1 MKEKAGISLLIAKI
15 CLTFTILTAA
25 PLTGQEFYNWKNYT
39 DKKVVR
45 SAGVSGDLI
54 WAATSGGLFYY
65 NTVTT
70 SFFTLDKADG
80 LSGSNLNSLAIDADG
95 KVWMGSLTG
104 ILEIYN
110 PATKTTKR
118 ISDIA
123 NSNFPNKRIN
133 SITVRGDTVF
143 VSTEFGLSLIDA
155 RNYVFFDTFFKFASL
170 NANSRIYSS
179 YRDSLIYAGSDFGLI
194 GQKPGS
200 TNLAAPSSW
209 SVYTT
214 ADGLQS
220 NNVYKAGSYQGR
232 LIVSTSRGF
241 SVRNGAAWS
250 SLIPSLNTTP
260 VTDFAVRGDSLFY
273 IAANSLWL
281 YNGSTS
287 TEIYSPSPGTLSS
300 LTLSVSGDIVLT
312 SDRGVILI
320 TATRTVTGIYPPGP
334 GSNQFLDL
342 AVDNNGTLWAAT
354 GRDITGKGLYRFDG
368 FSWSILDL
376 SADPSIGSNSYFS
389 VTTGSDNTLYAG
401 NWGKGFLRIKPDGTR
416 TLFNA
421 QTTPIRGIANDVDFI
436 VIPAVKQDSR
446 GNLWVLNHDAADR
459 KILSAL
465 TPDSTWHQYANPADS
480 SISQY
485 MSMVI
490 DRNDTK
496 WYISAD
502 AQKSGLFFFNEN
514 KTFGVKSDDKYGY
527 ASSASELQGKTIN
540 AMAIDRRGEIWLGT
554 NLGTFVIAN
563 PSTVLNTNSTVRV
576 TSLFSLRQYT
586 VTAIAV
592 DPINRKWIGTN
603 NQGVLVFSPDG
614 STLIAAFDSR
624 NSPLLSDAVQSIAF
638 DERTG
643 TAYIGTDAGLTSVA
657 TLAAKPERDLSG
669 LTVYPSPFLL
679 GTPGKTL
686 TIDGLVQDAEIKI
699 IDISGNV
706 IREFSS
712 PGGRIAQW
720 DGRDKS
726 GALVNSGVYII
737 TASDQEGNTVGSV
750 KAAVVRK

>member
-1 MKEKAGISLLIAKI
+1 MKEKAGYLLFLTKICIPLLLIA
-15 CLTFTILTAA
+15 FTSA
-25 PLTGQEFYNWKNYT
+25 TGQEFSNWKNYT

-65 NTVTT
+65 NMVTK
-70 SFFTLDKADG
+70 SYFTLDKADG
-80 LSGSNLNSLAIDADG
+80 LSGSNLNSLAIDSEG

-104 ILEIYN
+104 ILEVYN
-110 PATKTTKR
+110 PQTHTTKR

-133 SITVRGDTVF
+133 SLSVRGDTVF

-155 RNYVFFDTFFKFASL
+155 RNYVFFDTFFKFATL
-170 NANSRIYSS
+170 NANSKIFSS
-179 YRDSLIYAGSDFGLI
+179 FRDSLIYAGSDFGLI
-194 GQKPGS
+194 EQKPGS
-200 TNLAAPSSW
+200 ANLAAPASW
-209 SVYTT
+209 NVYNTT
-214 ADGLQS
+214 SGLRS
-220 NNVYKAGSYQGR
+220 NTVYKAGSYQGS

-241 SVRNGAAWS
+241 AVKSDTLFS
-250 SLIPSLNTTP
+250 SLIPSLNTVP
-260 VTDFAVRGDSLFY
+260 VTDFSVNGDSLLY
-273 IAANSLWL
+273 IVSNALWL
-281 YNGSTS
+281 YRGGTPVLLY
-287 TEIYSPSPGTLSS
+287 TPPTGTLSS
-300 LTLSVSGDIVLT
+300 ISGVSSGKVFLT
-312 SDRGVILI
+312 SDLGI
-320 TATRTVTGIYPPGP
+320 TIFSPTDTLTGIYPSGP

-342 AVDNNGTLWAAT
+342 AVENNGILWTAT
-354 GRDITGKGLYRFDG
+354 GRDVTGKGIYKFDG
-368 FSWSILDL
+368 FTWSTIDL
-376 SADPSIGSNSYFS
+376 STDPSIGSNAYFS
-389 VTTGSDNTLYAG
+389 VTTTSDNTLLAG

-416 TLFNA
+416 TVFNA
-421 QTTPIRGIANDVDFI
+421 QNTPIRGISDDPDFI

-480 SISQY
+480 SIAQY
-485 MSMVI
+485 MNMVI
-490 DRNDTK
+490 DRSDTK
-496 WYISAD
+496 WYISTD
-502 AQKSGLFFFNEN
+502 AQKSGLFYFNEN
-514 KTFGVKSDDKYGY
+514 KTFGVKTDDKFGY
-527 ASSASELQGKTIN
+527 ASSVSELQGKTIN
-540 AMAIDRRGEIWLGT
+540 AMAIDKRGEIWLGT

-563 PSTVLNTNSTVRV
+563 PSSVLGTSPNPRV

-603 NQGVLVFSPDG
+603 NQGLLVFSPDG
-614 STLIAAFDSR
+614 STLIAAFDTR
-624 NSPLLSDAVQSIAF
+624 NSPLLSDAIQSIAF
-638 DERTG
+638 NEKTG

-669 LTVYPSPFLL
+669 LTVYPSPFIL
-679 GTPGKTL
+679 GTPGKAL
-686 TIDGLVQDAEIKI
+686 TIDGLLQDAEIKI
-699 IDISGNV
+699 IDIRGNV

-720 DGRDKS
+720 DGRDS
-726 GALVNSGVYII
+726 NGSFVNTGVYII
-737 TASDQEGNTVGSV
+737 TASDQEGNSVGSV

>member
-1 MKEKAGISLLIAKI
+1 MKEKAGYLLLLTKICITLLLIM
-15 CLTFTILTAA
+15 
-25 PLTGQEFYNWKNYT
+25 LTGTSAQEFSNWKNYT

-65 NTVTT
+65 NMVTK
-70 SFFTLDKADG
+70 SYFTLDKADG
-80 LSGSNLNSLAIDADG
+80 LSGSDLNALAIDSEG
-95 KVWMGSLTG
+95 KVWMGSLSG

-110 PATKTTKR
+110 PLTRTTKR

-123 NSNFPNKRIN
+123 NSNFPNKKIN
-133 SITVRGDTVF
+133 SLSVRGDTVF
-143 VSTEFGLSLIDA
+143 VSTEFGLSLLDA
-155 RNYVFFDTFFKFASL
+155 RNYVFFDTFFKFAAL
-170 NANSRIYSS
+170 NANSKIYSS

-194 GQKPGS
+194 RQIPGS

-214 ADGLQS
+214 QNGLPS
-220 NNVYKAGSYQGR
+220 NTVYKAGSYKGK
-232 LIVSTSRGF
+232 LIVSTPRGF
-241 SVRNGAAWS
+241 SVRNDTVWS

-260 VTDFAVRGDSLFY
+260 ISDFIASGDSLFY
-273 IAANSLWL
+273 LASNSLWL
-281 YNGSTS
+281 YTGGSPAQVY
-287 TEIYSPSPGTLSS
+287 IPSAGTLSS
-300 LTLSVSGDIVLT
+300 VSAVTAGKVFLT
-312 SDRGVILI
+312 SDRGAIIVSSSDTL
-320 TATRTVTGIYPPGP
+320 TSIYPPGP

-342 AVDNNGTLWAAT
+342 VVDNNGILWAAT

-368 FSWSILDL
+368 FGWSILDL
-376 SADPSIGSNSYFS
+376 TTDPSIGSNSYFS
-389 VTTGSDNTLYAG
+389 VSTSSDNTLFAG
-401 NWGKGFLRIKPDGTR
+401 NWGKGFLRIKPDGSR
-416 TLFNA
+416 LLFNA
-421 QTTPIRGIANDVDFI
+421 QNTPIRGISNDPDFI
-436 VIPAVKQDSR
+436 VIPAVRQDSR
-446 GNLWVLNHDAADR
+446 GNLWALNHDAADR
-459 KILSAL
+459 KILSVL
-465 TPDSTWHQYANPADS
+465 TPDSTWHQYANYADS

-485 MSMVI
+485 ISMVI
-490 DRNDTK
+490 DKNDTK

-502 AQKSGLFFFNEN
+502 AQKSGLFYFNEN
-514 KTFGVKSDDKYGY
+514 RTFGVRTDDKSGY
-527 ASSASELQGKTIN
+527 ASSVSELQGKTIN

-563 PSTVLNTNSTVRV
+563 PSSVLGTNPAPRV

-586 VTAIAV
+586 VTAITV

-603 NQGVLVFSPDG
+603 NQGVLVFSSDG

-624 NSPLLSDAVQSIAF
+624 NSPLLSDAIQSIAF

-643 TAYIGTDAGLTSVA
+643 TAYIGTDAGLNSVS

-669 LTVYPSPFLL
+669 LNVYPSPFIL
-679 GTPGKTL
+679 GTAGKNL
-686 TIDGLVQDAEIKI
+686 TIDGLLQDAEIKI

-720 DGRDKS
+720 DGRDKD
-726 GALVNSGVYII
+726 GKFVTTGIYII
-737 TASDQEGNTVGSV
+737 TASDQEGNSVGSV